1 MSQSCQSRTATSNS
15 SRQKAT
21 FMTTEEARVIEPN
34 WVSYIDT
41 LKTAGA
47 VKRSREPEIA
57 AAPSAKEE
65 RDIPDEPKNWAEF
78 IDRIY
83 IQELMRSL
91 DH

>member
-1 MSQSCQSRTATSNS
+1 
-15 SRQKAT
+15 
-21 FMTTEEARVIEPN
+21 MTTAEPRAPEPN
-34 WVSYIDT
+34 WASYIDT

-47 VKRSREPEIA
+47 VKRSKEPETA
-57 AAPSAKEE
+57 VATSAKAE

-83 IQELMRSL
+83 IQELMRRL